1 MCASHPPPPK
11 LRICYSHRQAC
22 AARERCDGRAL
33 SSTSTSWCRFG
44 QLNRRRQLHLGTPA
58 GHTVKQMLTPRYIC
72 LTEIQAHSFILRNA
86 IAIRDWPPQGTI
98 LCGRRGGGG
107 GGGDGEEPE
116 PAPNSTSS
124 LFFSSRSPI
133 RLTVRLPP
141 SRPFVRLWGIAE
153 TAA

>member
-98 LCGRRGGGG
+98 LCGRRGGG
-107 GGGDGEEPE
+107 DGEEPE

>member
-107 GGGDGEEPE
+107 GGRRRAGASAKLDLISFFFPVTNPSHRPPATFSAFCAALGDC
-116 PAPNSTSS
+116 
-124 LFFSSRSPI
+124 
-133 RLTVRLPP
+133 
-141 SRPFVRLWGIAE
+141 
-153 TAA
+153 